1 MSLSLPSQSPRFDQ
15 LQIASSNS
23 IKTADSTGA
32 VNPFVVYQSLYYT
45 SPLITAGDDTA
56 WFTYLT
62 IPRTSTVMAA
72 KIQANVSR
80 LDGFGT
86 PLPTKSRAFYHY
98 CAVSGTSTNEEL
110 EIFNDASGYPY
121 PNWFWTTV
129 GEGSDQAS
137 NGDLQLNLPLA
148 TDDQTEHY
156 TVQYIIQGI
165 VKIFST

>member
-1 MSLSLPSQSPRFDQ
+1 MPLSLPSQSPRFDQ

-45 SPLITAGDDTA
+45 SPLINEGDAAA

-72 KIQANVSR
+72 KIQANVSQ
-80 LDGFGT
+80 LVWFGT
-86 PLPTKSRAFYHY
+86 SLPTKSRAFYHY
-98 CAVSGTSTNEEL
+98 CAVSGTSKSNEL
-110 EIFNDASGYPY
+110 EIFNDASGYPS

-129 GEGSDQAS
+129 GSFQFAS

-148 TDDQTEHY
+148 TNNQPPYY
-156 TVQYIIQGI
+156 TVSYIIQGI